1 MLCYRNM
8 CGLCLPIVLCYYCK
22 PIAQKLF
29 SKSKNKPS
37 KDFGAEDTASVAPVP
52 TPIHAHHAKFLSKPS
67 PQQRQRQNEAAAAAA
82 AAQTPG
88 AGQEPGWE
96 NIPTPGNTPGVGP
109 PPPLIAGGVSRS
121 SSYHSIPS
129 PNPNPNLNG
138 RPPSPSLTNTSFS
151 RQPGAFSPNPNDYS
165 QRPVPTKKTSA
176 TAAVGIL
183 ASLDPHANPASPAL
197 TPYAQHNVSKSH
209 SEERF
214 YTGSEN
220 GHYNQ
225 QQSFTPSAGNAPPA
239 AERKEK
245 RGFWGSSR
253 DRDRDRR
260 DHQQP
265 QPYEYSQQPGPR
277 VPASTE
283 VPRQSAE
290 SERTL
295 TSMIGYLA
303 ATNSEDWSVV
313 LEVCD
318 RASLNESNAKEAVK
332 ALRSEFKYGQPHAQ
346 LAAAKLWAIMLRNS
360 TDIFISQSRQRKFL
374 DTLEELIKSGRST
387 PVVTDR
393 LLEIIAAAAYA
404 SGRHKKGSEK
414 DGFRGL
420 WLRVKPADKPDEG
433 IPFDSEDAMFS
444 PPSTR
449 TSTYDNGIVIGTPTG
464 IPSVALQQASPLP
477 AENIAPIR
485 HKPAGTRNRIIPPDE
500 DIRRLFQE
508 CKMAMGNASLLSEA
522 LLTCTPSSLK
532 HNAIIKE
539 FHKKCENSQQ
549 LIIAQIDWATA
560 QAAQS
565 RVKRNLEKEQRGGD
579 DSEGREDRQRDKDK
593 DGRRRRKDGKDGDD
607 ETTEEKLLNALLGA
621 NEELQAALR
630 QYEDLYTILV
640 EKKSRKDVR
649 MDRREFA
656 QHQQQQQEQLAV
668 AAGIGASRSRSPS
681 PARSVSG
688 SPPSNHGSV
697 PSHGGH
703 GSTTGHAHSQSFQG
717 TTPVGG
723 VYTTHQGSR
732 TNISPPVQQQGV
744 APPQGL
750 YTNQTHSQTY
760 INSHRSPPDLQHD
773 NSSLAPPPKAPYGPR
788 SPGNLNN
795 NAMRSRTPSPN
806 GINNRPDELY
816 NGAQPPY
823 SASADYHHGTGVVAV
838 THNEAYAGSYDG
850 HTQQPPHSAQAQGY
864 GGHYGGYQHGAERY
878 QDDNASSIYQYP
890 QGEQQEYRG
899 QQDYQGYHQ
908 QHGTSLQYGG
918 AAEQEEQ
925 EMEYDEDG
933 APLRPTAKALGK
945 RKAQEPVE
953 EETNRRA
960 SVTSEDL
967 YLSQQGIL
975 SLGPNSDNDA
985 DSLSSTNARQG
996 DNAGGVNG
1004 SSGGSGAKPWMS
1016 PPVQYVYDAAAE
1028 RTKER
1033 LEEAHRAVAAAN
1045 STSNTATARPLVNG
1059 VH

>member
-1 MLCYRNM
+1 M
-8 CGLCLPIVLCYYCK
+8 P
-22 PIAQKLF
+22 A
-29 SKSKNKPS
+29 
-37 KDFGAEDTASVAPVP
+37 
-52 TPIHAHHAKFLSKPS
+52 
-67 PQQRQRQNEAAAAAA
+67 
-82 AAQTPG
+82 
-88 AGQEPGWE
+88 
-96 NIPTPGNTPGVGP
+96 
-109 PPPLIAGGVSRS
+109 
-121 SSYHSIPS
+121 
-129 PNPNPNLNG
+129 
-138 RPPSPSLTNTSFS
+138 
-151 RQPGAFSPNPNDYS
+151 
-165 QRPVPTKKTSA
+165 KKTSA

-183 ASLDPHANPASPAL
+183 ASLDPHANAASPAL
-197 TPYAQHNVSKSH
+197 NPYAQQQVSKSH

-214 YTGSEN
+214 YAGSEN
-220 GHYNQ
+220 GHYSQ
-225 QQSFTPSAGNAPPA
+225 PQSYGPTAGQGGGYATPAL
-239 AERKEK
+239 EKKEK
-245 RGFWGSSR
+245 RGFWSSSR

-260 DHQQP
+260 DQQQP
-265 QPYEYSQQPGPR
+265 QPYEYAQQQPIQR

-283 VPRQSAE
+283 APRHSAE

-318 RASLNESNAKEAVK
+318 RASMNDSNAKEAVK

-444 PPSTR
+444 PPSAR
-449 TSTYDNGIVIGTPTG
+449 TSTYDNGTITPTG

-477 AENIAPIR
+477 MQENITPVR

-508 CKMAMGNASLLSEA
+508 CKMANGNASLLSEA

-532 HNAIIKE
+532 HNPIIKE

-565 RVKRNLEKEQRGGD
+565 RARKNAERGVD
-579 DSEGREDRQRDKDK
+579 EGREARETDR
-593 DGRRRRKDGKDGDD
+593 DGRKKKRKEED

-630 QYEDLYTILV
+630 QYEDLATIMV

-649 MDRREFA
+649 MDRKEAA
-656 QHQQQQQEQLAV
+656 QHQQQQADQLAV

-688 SPPSNHGSV
+688 SPPSNNHGST
-697 PSHGGH
+697 PSHTGH
-703 GSTTGHAHSQSFQG
+703 GSNLGHAHSNSFQG
-717 TTPVGG
+717 NPPVGG
-723 VYTTHQGSR
+723 VFTTHQGSR
-732 TNISPPVQQQGV
+732 TNINPVGQHHQQGV

-750 YTNQTHSQTY
+750 YTNPTHSQTY
-760 INSHRSPPDLQHD
+760 ISNHRPPPEHNDT
-773 NSSLAPPPKAPYGPR
+773 SSLAPPPKAPYGPR
-788 SPGNLNN
+788 SPGNFT
-795 NAMRSRTPSPN
+795 ARSRTPSPN
-806 GINNRPDELY
+806 GNNRPDELY
-816 NGAQPPY
+816 NAQPPY
-823 SASADYHHGTGVVAV
+823 SATGDYHHGAVAV
-838 THNEAYAGSYDG
+838 THNEAFGGSYDG
-850 HTQQPPHSAQAQGY
+850 HTNQPPHSAQAQGY
-864 GGHYGGYQHGAERY
+864 GGHYGGLQQHGY
-878 QDDNASSIYQYP
+878 QDDNASSISYP
-890 QGEQQEYRG
+890 QGGQEY
-899 QQDYQGYHQ
+899 QQDASFSYA
-908 QHGTSLQYGG
+908 G
-918 AAEQEEQ
+918 ADAGVEVEED
-925 EMEYDEDG
+925 MEYDEDG

-945 RKAQEPVE
+945 RKAQEPTE
-953 EETNRRA
+953 EESNRRA

-975 SLGPNSDNDA
+975 SLGPDNDNDA
-985 DSLSSTNARQG
+985 DSLSSTNARH
-996 DNAGGVNG
+996 NENTAGGININ
-1004 SSGGSGAKPWMS
+1004 GGSAANGAKPWMS

-1028 RTKER
+1028 RTQQR
-1033 LEEAHRAVAAAN
+1033 LEEAQRAVAAAN
-1045 STSNTATARPLVNG
+1045 AAHDAVAPRPLVNG